1 MSLQLIFT
9 ILALLL
15 TLGAALLLLVVAFRK
30 ERQLANL
37 SLALLLMALAVG
49 VWWTSIRTPLPMP

>member
-15 TLGAALLLLVVAFRK
+15 TAGAALLLIAVVFRR

-49 VWWTSIRTPLPMP
+49 VWWTAIRTPLTVP

>member
-15 TLGAALLLLVVAFRK
+15 IVGAALLLLVVVFRK

-49 VWWTSIRTPLPMP
+49 VWWTSIRTPLPLP

>member
-9 ILALLL
+9 VLALLL
-15 TLGAALLLLVVAFRK
+15 TVGAALLLLVVVFRR

-37 SLALLLMALAVG
+37 SLALLLMGLAVG
-49 VWWTSIRTPLPMP
+49 VWWTGIRTPLPVP